1 MSAFVATTLGL
12 LVVVSSLAA
21 ALEAPDGDY
30 SLTRLKR
37 QASPLTQAWNE
48 ALPGVQ
54 PFW

>member
-1 MSAFVATTLGL
+1 MRAFVTFIFLISIVMG
-12 LVVVSSLAA
+12 
-21 ALEAPDGDY
+21 LEAPDGDY

-54 PFW
+54 PFWLN